1 MESSKKRILTRGRK
15 KAHIRK
21 NMTGTAQKPRIS
33 VFRSA
38 KHIYVQAIDDDQGQ
52 TLAHCSTL
60 NGEVKKGIEGAT
72 GNKDAAESVGKAF
85 GLMLKEK
92 GIENV
97 VFDRNGYIYH
107 GRVKSLADGIREAG
121 IQF

>member
-1 MESSKKRILTRGRK
+1 MEASNKRIKTRTRK
-15 KAHIRK
+15 KSQIRK
-21 NMTGTAQKPRIS
+21 KIWGTAERPRVS

-38 KHIYVQAIDDDQGQ
+38 KHIYVQAINDDNGQ
-52 TLAHCSTL
+52 TLAAGSTL
-60 NGEVKKGIEGAT
+60 DPKAELKAKGGNAAAATTVGKSFGDLLKSKGIEG
-72 GNKDAAESVGKAF
+72 
-85 GLMLKEK
+85 
-92 GIENV
+92 I